1 MSAPAAF
8 YAEKLIGLIGSTI
21 IGVATDPE
29 NEFYALQL
37 KAKDGERMDLWILRD
52 DEGNGPGSFDLVES
66 E

>member
-37 KAKDGERMDLWILRD
+37 KMKDGERMDLWILRD
-52 DEGNGPGSFDLVES
+52 DEGNGPGSFDLVER